1 MQRLSCKF
9 ASHFPALLLLLLC
22 GAATL
27 ALHASS
33 SVLTMRPGDPAAVYV
48 EAGRGGA
55 KGDGVAD
62 DTAALQAALDRVQES
77 TGQGIVILGPGR
89 YRLTRTLLI
98 WPGVRLI
105 GFGPQRPVLTL
116 ADNTA
121 GYGGGMAYMVM
132 FTGGRADGPKAD
144 SRRHGSAEPFPGVVP
159 ARSGI
164 IDANP
169 GTFYS
174 AISNVNFE
182 VGSGNPGAVGIRS
195 HYAQHCFL
203 AHMDFHLGSGMAG
216 IHDAG
221 NEAEDLHFFGGDYG
235 IVTSKPSPG
244 WQFTLLDSSFDGQ
257 RKAAIQEH
265 EAGLTLVN
273 ATIRNT
279 SKAIEI
285 DPGYAEELWVQNS
298 RFENIAGPAITISN
312 KNNAR
317 TQINV
322 SNVWCSGVPV
332 FAKFREGGKEVR
344 GSAAAYLVTEF
355 AHGLI
360 LRGVQDSGEMQ
371 TLFKSRPEAKAVVQ
385 APVIRALPEQATW
398 VDVHSLGVKGDG
410 VADDTEAML
419 RAIRTHETLYLP
431 TGRYRISKTIEM
443 SPETVLIGMHPSTTQ
458 FFLDDRS
465 PAFRGPGAAVPLLLA
480 PAGGHNIVQGIGLYA
495 GGGNNRAAGAVWMA
509 GADSLMDDVRF
520 LGGHGTNNADGTR
533 ANPYNSNH
541 TGDPDP
547 GKPWDAQFP
556 SLWVR
561 NGGGGTFADIWT
573 PDSYAQ
579 AGMVI
584 SNTTT
589 PGHVY
594 ELSSEHHVRNE
605 VRLDHAANWELL
617 ALQTEEEWG
626 EGGACLPLDID
637 SSRHI
642 LVANFH
648 SYRVVGS
655 RQTFPYV
662 VRVNHSTEIDFRNL
676 HIDSDSKVAFDSG
689 VYDEASDASE
699 RENEL
704 AVLTMNG
711 NDAKLKTES
720 SPVRRR
726 AGGFYNASGA
736 TIDVKGRVLFVD
748 ARTHRIYRWSPQAD
762 RETAHLELLRD
773 APVSPVNLF
782 TDRAGNVYVVCYS
795 GDGTVYRFN
804 PDAPGD
810 DWSPVTP
817 QAAGSVP
824 TDADVYLPDDLWGAP
839 DVSQSSRTVAR
850 PFQYRSADNRT
861 VLPAGQDFVKGEL
874 YYGTKMADVLRSFSL
889 AKTKAGQRFYFTDE
903 QEHKT
908 YSGIV
913 AADGFLREV
922 KLFAERGGEG
932 VAAAPNGNVYIAAG
946 TLFEYK
952 PDGTLVREITVPER
966 PTDLIFGGHDG
977 RSLYILARTGLYELG
992 PGQ

>member
-1 MQRLSCKF
+1 MQISRNSVRR
-9 ASHFPALLLLLLC
+9 AAVALLLM
-22 GAATL
+22 GSAA
-27 ALHASS
+27 APVLHASS
-33 SVLTMRPGDPAAVYV
+33 SVLPLRPTDTAAVYV
-48 EAGRGGA
+48 EAGKGEA

-77 TGQGIVILGPGR
+77 TGQGIVYLGSGR
-89 YRLTRTLLI
+89 YRVTHTLLI

-116 ADNTA
+116 ADGTP

-144 SRRHGSAEPFPGVVP
+144 SRRRRGSAEPFPGVVP
-159 ARSGI
+159 SRSGI

-174 AISNVNFE
+174 AMSNVDFE
-182 VGSGNPGAVGIRS
+182 LGKGNPGAVGIRS

-203 AHMDFHLGSGMAG
+203 AHMDFQLGSGMAG

-221 NEAEDLHFFGGDYG
+221 NEAEDLHFTGGEYG
-235 IVTSKPSPG
+235 IITSKPSPG

-298 RFENIAGPAITISN
+298 RFENVSGPALTIGN
-312 KNNAR
+312 EKNAR

-322 SNVWCSGVPV
+322 RNVSCTGVPV
-332 FAKFREGGKEVR
+332 FAHMRESGKDVR
-344 GSAAAYLVTEF
+344 ASAASYRVANF
-355 AHGLI
+355 SHGLM
-360 LRGVQDSGEMQ
+360 LKGVLDPGAMQ
-371 TLFKSRPEAKAVVQ
+371 TVFEASPEVKALAPAK
-385 APVIRALPEQATW
+385 VIRALPAQLTW
-398 VDVHSLGVKGDG
+398 VDVHTLGVKGDG
-410 VADDTEAML
+410 TTDDTEALL
-419 RAIRTHETLYLP
+419 RAIQTHDHLYLP
-431 TGRYRISKTIEM
+431 TGRYRISKSIEM
-443 SPETVLIGMHPSTTQ
+443 RPQTVLIGMHPSTTQ
-458 FFLDDRS
+458 LFLDDKS
-465 PAFRGPGAAVPLLLA
+465 PAFQGTGGPVPMLLA
-480 PAGGHNIVQGIGLYA
+480 PASGHNIVQGIGLYA
-495 GGGNNRAAGAVWMA
+495 GGSNNRAAGAMWMA

-547 GKPWDAQFP
+547 MKPWDAQFP
-556 SLWVR
+556 SLWVL
-561 NGGGGTFADIWT
+561 NGGGGTFAGIWT

-579 AGMVI
+579 AGMVV

-605 VRLDHAANWELL
+605 VRMDHAANWEML

-626 EGGACLPLDID
+626 EGGACLPLDIE
-637 SSRHI
+637 SSQHI

-655 RQTFPYV
+655 KQTFPYA
-662 VRVNHSTEIDFRNL
+662 VRVNHSTEIEFSNL
-676 HIDSDSKVAFDSG
+676 HIDSDSKVAFDGG
-689 VYDEASDASE
+689 VYDAEAGASE

-704 AVLTMNG
+704 AVLTIG
-711 NDAKLKTES
+711 RDDAKS
-720 SPVRRR
+720 AAQGSPVRRV
-726 AGGFYNASGA
+726 ADGFDNASGA
-736 TIDVKGRVLFVD
+736 TIDLQGRVLFVD
-748 ARTHRIYRWSPQAD
+748 ARTHRILRWSPASD
-762 RETAHLELLRD
+762 RTAAHLELLRD

-782 TDRAGNVYVVCYS
+782 TDRTGNVYVVSYS
-795 GDGTVYRFN
+795 GDGTMYRFN
-804 PDAPGD
+804 PDAPGAE
-810 DWSPVTP
+810 WTVVTP
-817 QAAGSVP
+817 QAAGP
-824 TDADVYLPDDLWGAP
+824 AQAGADIYLPDDLWGAHG
-839 DVSQSSRTVAR
+839 VLQSAGIAAK
-850 PFQYRSADNRT
+850 PYQYRSADGLT

-889 AKTKAGQRFYFTDE
+889 AKTAAGRRFYFTDE
-903 QEHKT
+903 QEHRT
-908 YSGIV
+908 YSGMV
-913 AADGFLREV
+913 AADGSLHDV
-922 KLFAERGGEG
+922 KLFAEHGGEG

-946 TLFEYK
+946 NLFEYK
-952 PDGTLVREITVPER
+952 ADGSFVREIAVPER
-966 PTDLIFGGHDG
+966 PTDVIFGGRDG
-977 RSLYILARTGLYELG
+977 STLYILARTGLYQLEAAR
-992 PGQ
+992 